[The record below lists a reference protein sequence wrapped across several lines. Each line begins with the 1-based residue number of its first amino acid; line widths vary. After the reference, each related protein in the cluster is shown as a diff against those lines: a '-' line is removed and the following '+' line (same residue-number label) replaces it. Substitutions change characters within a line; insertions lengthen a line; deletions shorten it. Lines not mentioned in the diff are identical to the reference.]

1 MTTHNV
7 QALRILVLEDSN
19 ERLTLSLPAPRR
31 YLTMLLL
38 ALGLIFWAYIF
49 IASVGAMVTQASSD
63 ILAGFFIILWL
74 LGWLL
79 AGAVALYALLWMT
92 LGREIVILAS
102 DTLTI
107 RRDLK
112 GYGNDQSYKVRH
124 IEELRVTA
132 DPFNLYEFVTSLR
145 PFGLGGGK
153 LIFDYLTLIGQFG
166 AGLRND
172 EAQVICDRLRQR
184 LLHKSE
190 D

>member
-1 MTTHNV
+1 MNTILP
-7 QALRILVLEDSN
+7 LRILVLEDSAKC
-19 ERLTLSLPAPRR
+19 LSISLPAPRR

-38 ALGLIFWAYIF
+38 ILGLAFWTYLF
-49 IASVGAMVTQASSD
+49 IAAVGAMVTRVSGGTMTV
-63 ILAGFFIILWL
+63 ILMLLWL

-92 LGREIVILAS
+92 LGREIVTLTD

-112 GYGNDQSYKVRH
+112 GYGNDQRYKVRH
-124 IEELRVTA
+124 IEELRVTP
-132 DPFNLYEFVTSLR
+132 DPFDLYEFVTSMR

-153 LIFDYLTLIGQFG
+153 LIFDYLTLVGQFG
-166 AGLRND
+166 AGLSSD

-184 LLHKSE
+184 LSTAKAV
-190 D
+190 